1 MPYKL
6 IRKNQR
12 CWMVVNSETGKVH
25 SKCTSQKK
33 AKSQIRL
40 LESLTE
46 GEGFTD
52 IARAVVDKLLPQ
64 RQAGKL
70 SPKSRTLLQSISNET
85 ITSLE
90 CVRTPIESYI
100 DNVLN
105 AISFGKWKQAVKQSG
120 YDRLFHL
127 SLFINKTYVFH
138 KIEVLTLIAD
148 KSIIKSNSEVKNV
161 PLGSTPITIGQLI
174 QKTKDFM
181 GDQKFTSYDP
191 VSNNCQ
197 DLVLSVLKANNLNT
211 PELEQFVKQDAV
223 KIFEKNPSWVGKFAQ
238 TVTDVAGRVN
248 RLVEGEGGQK
258 GGFAINLPPTTKKY
272 IREMKTGGA
281 VRRKSRP
288 QGGLLAPRL
297 AQGLSWIQALKK
309 WNGNKGTWCIPKKGT
324 IEYNEVKKLMK
335 PEEEKKSP
343 EVYIPPSYDDDD
355 EPPRPVKRQ
364 TEARP
369 RTPRANPEIAPR
381 TPRTEVRPRPLMSPL
396 PVPVRY
402 YPKGPARIDGWSI
415 I

>member
-12 CWMVVNSETGKVH
+12 CWMVVNSETGRVH

-52 IARAVVDKLLPQ
+52 IARAVVDKILPQ

-148 KSIIKSNSEVKNV
+148 KSIIKSNSEVKTVSIGTN
-161 PLGSTPITIGQLI
+161 PITIGQLI

-248 RLVEGEGGQK
+248 RLVEGEGQM

-281 VRRKSRP
+281 ARRKSRP
-288 QGGLLAPRL
+288 QG
-297 AQGLSWIQALKK
+297 GLSWIQALKK

-355 EPPRPVKRQ
+355 EPPRPVRRQ
-364 TEARP
+364 QTPRVNP
-369 RTPRANPEIAPR
+369 RTPRVNPR
-381 TPRTEVRPRPLMSPL
+381 TARTEVRPRTPS
-396 PVPVRY
+396 PVPVRN
-402 YPKGPARIDGWSI
+402 YPIDTWRLWHGF
-415 I
+415 